1 MKKVLSIL
9 VCLAVAMGSAFADEV
24 SIEES
29 ENILPVEVAE
39 VPETEE
45 VEPELET
52 EELVSEVTE
61 SEATVEEPEISEYE
75 LKVLEY
81 RAAVQANS
89 ASMLK
94 ENESEKII
102 AQIEAKKEEIL
113 DIRANINNLASIY
126 NQEVDEKT
134 EAAVSEIMEAPVAIE
149 ENDGNGG
156 LSDSAAN
163 RRRAKCDEIV
173 AAAEEDKLIF
183 LNELRATVGANEK
196 KALSDLSTL
205 YRSLESVKYTNSSF
219 ADNFK
224 IAIGEFNANSGTWPV
239 TFTAK
244 MYGFDDL
251 FKVTVHVSY
260 AEISGNKF
268 IPLDKLTDEEF
279 LAFHDSLEFYSAA
292 IREVP
297 QIFCGKVT
305 FQVYRWKQASEYRIV
320 PERFELTL
328 LGKKNKSL
336 TKISDGLIPRIFVMR
351 PATEVR
357 SESEIAVDAVKA
369 NKIISQEA
377 KAKETEA
384 DKLVKEY
391 SSSYEYS
398 KKSVN
403 REPTI
408 QKGRGAFML
417 TTGLYFAN
425 EDFANFDTKMLVPEL
440 VGFDINFPY
449 GKFAFWGINTGL
461 YLPISEGNLN
471 SELGLNL
478 GFNFKITNYIRPYV
492 QASGNIDSLY
502 NGILKLGGGCD
513 FMLGKL
519 LMLNFNYAYRWAYS
533 FNNQLNPA
541 VDRTTLTKEEL
552 DSIPCT
558 SSHKMSIGF
567 GIGW

>member
-9 VCLAVAMGSAFADEV
+9 MCIGAAMCFAFADEAAV
-24 SIEES
+24 EATDMV
-29 ENILPVEVAE
+29 LPVEAPVSSEAVVEAE
-39 VPETEE
+39 TEETEE
-45 VEPELET
+45 VSVT
-52 EELVSEVTE
+52 EEAEV
-61 SEATVEEPEISEYE
+61 VPEEPQLSDYE

-81 RAAVQANS
+81 RAAVEAN
-89 ASMLK
+89 AETMLK

-113 DIRANINNLASIY
+113 DIRAKINNLASIY
-126 NQEVDEKT
+126 NQEVDAKT
-134 EAAVSEIMEAPVAIE
+134 EEQVDEIMNAPVTITE
-149 ENDGNGG
+149 SDGNGS
-156 LSDSAAN
+156 LSDAAAN
-163 RRRAKCDEIV
+163 RRKAKCDEII

-183 LNELRATVGANEK
+183 LSELRSTVGADEK

-205 YRSLESVKYTNSSF
+205 YRSLESGKYTNSSF

-224 IAIGEFNANSGTWPV
+224 VSIGEFNANTGTWPL

-244 MYGFDDL
+244 MYGFDEL
-251 FKVTVHVSY
+251 FKITVHVSY

-305 FQVYRWKQASEYRIV
+305 FQVYRWKQASEYRMV
-320 PERFELTL
+320 PEKFELSL
-328 LGKKNKSL
+328 LGKKNKAL
-336 TKISDGLIPRIFVMR
+336 AKISDGLSARIFIMH

-357 SESEIAVDAVKA
+357 SESEIAVDGVKA

-377 KAKETEA
+377 RSKESEA

-391 SSSYEYS
+391 SSNYEYS
-398 KKSVN
+398 KKAAY

-417 TTGLYFAN
+417 STALYFDN
-425 EDFANFDTKMLVPEL
+425 SDFSNFEAKMLIPEL
-440 VGFDINFPY
+440 VGIDINFPY
-449 GKFAFWGINTGL
+449 GKFAFWGINTGV
-461 YLPISEGNLN
+461 YLPITYGNLN
-471 SELGLNL
+471 SELGVNL

-492 QASGNIDSLY
+492 QGSANIDSLF

-513 FMLGKL
+513 FMLGKW
-519 LMLNFNYAYRWAYS
+519 LMLNLNYAYRWAYS
-533 FNNQLNPA
+533 FNNQLNPK
-541 VDRTTLTKEEL
+541 VDRTSLTKEEL
-552 DSIPCT
+552 DAIPCT
-558 SSHKMSIGF
+558 SAHKFSIGF
-567 GIGW
+567 GVGW